1 MYPGKNIVLMQNIQS
16 PLFSSQGKQL
26 FAAFLVACLFAA
38 FICTPIAYANS
49 VIWEDGDQIVQLAG
63 QDDDSAAANDHPKS
77 ATSGE
82 ITAMLK
88 TLRLRF
94 ADEEADSD
102 SISVF
107 TQEELDNLGGAI
119 AIGLGRATPSQD
131 VIFHVIGTR
140 RVSKGSFTKR
150 NRVSAGRVFYR
161 DGNLNIIFGQVQT
174 GYRKKN
180 VYGQTDQDFNPRNYG
195 SRTKTTKHDV
205 VLLANNAASL
215 TRDDWFV
222 IEPAA
227 AATATASPAAKP
239 EPAPP
244 PASPAAASAAAV
256 VVTEAPASAPAAS
269 ASGTSA
275 ASIEPMPDV
284 EERLETLKR
293 LRDRELISEEAYQ
306 SKMKEIL
313 QEL

>member
-1 MYPGKNIVLMQNIQS
+1 MSPGISSVLKQNIQS
-16 PLFSSQGKQL
+16 RPDSSPRFRRIAVFVAGY
-26 FAAFLVACLFAA
+26 LVAGSFCM
-38 FICTPIAYANS
+38 PIAYANS

-119 AIGLGRATPSQD
+119 ATGLGRATPSQD
-131 VIFHVIGTR
+131 VIFHVMGTR

-161 DGNLNIIFGQVQT
+161 HGNLNIIFGQVQT

-180 VYGQTDQDFNPRNYG
+180 VYGQTDQDFYPRNYG
-195 SRTKTTKHDV
+195 SRTKATKHDV

-227 AATATASPAAKP
+227 AATATTSPAAKP

-256 VVTEAPASAPAAS
+256 VVTEAPESAPAAS

-284 EERLETLKR
+284 EERLEALKR

-306 SKMKEIL
+306 AKMKEIL
-313 QEL
+313 QDL